1 MRDVAVR
8 LADRML
14 RRKSFQF
21 RPDRPVRWVSGHL
34 MPVYTD
40 SRRLLSDPVAR
51 ALVVDGIAEEMR
63 RYRVRPLGIVGTA
76 TAGIAP
82 ATSLADYLCLPLY
95 YVRPVA
101 KDHGLGQRIEGRAEP
116 FSDEEVVL
124 VEDLVSTGHSSV
136 AALTALSAAGAKVRH
151 GFCVFSYGFR
161 EAAEAYAG
169 LPAHFEM
176 HPLVDMELL
185 LDRGRRSG
193 LLTAPEVVE
202 LRKWLEDPCAWGR
215 RWEEE
220 QPEGREAS

>member
-34 MPVYTD
+34 MPVYND
-40 SRRLLSDPVAR
+40 NRQLLSDPVAR
-51 ALVVDGIAEEMR
+51 ALVVDGVAEQMR
-63 RYRVRPLGIVGTA
+63 RYRVRPSGIVGTA

-116 FSDEEVVL
+116 FCDEEVVL
-124 VEDLVSTGHSSV
+124 IEDLVSTGHSSV
-136 AALTALSAAGAKVRH
+136 AALTALISAGAQVRH
-151 GFCVFSYGFR
+151 GFCVFSYGFG
-161 EAAEAYAG
+161 EAAEAYGG
-169 LPAHFEM
+169 LPVPFEM

-185 LDRGRRSG
+185 LDRGRRNG
-193 LLTAPEVVE
+193 LLRVPEILE
-202 LRKWLEDPCAWGR
+202 LRRWLEDPYAWGR

-220 QPEGREAS
+220 QSEGREAS

>member
-21 RPDRPVRWVSGHL
+21 RPDQPVRWVSGHL
-34 MPVYTD
+34 MPVYND
-40 SRRLLSDPVAR
+40 NRQLLSDPVAR
-51 ALVVDGIAEEMR
+51 ALVVDGVAEEMR
-63 RYRVRPLGIVGTA
+63 RYRVRPSAIVGTA

-95 YVRPVA
+95 YVRPAA
-101 KDHGLGQRIEGRAEP
+101 KGHGLGQRIEGRAEP
-116 FSDEEVVL
+116 FGGEELVL
-124 VEDLVSTGHSSV
+124 IEDLVSTGQSSV
-136 AALTALSAAGAKVRH
+136 AALMALTAAGAQVRH

-161 EAAEAYAG
+161 GAADAYAG
-169 LPAHFEM
+169 LPVPFEM

-193 LLTAPEVVE
+193 LLTTSEIDE
-202 LRKWLEDPCAWGR
+202 LRRWLEDPYAWGHR
-215 RWEEE
+215 SEDEHG
-220 QPEGREAS
+220 EGREAS